1 MVGAEH
7 TGATQWDAG
16 HALADYI
23 ERTAI
28 GAANCSIDGC
38 YASSKYANR
47 TALELGAGAG
57 GLVSIAM
64 IRAGATVLA
73 TDGDEGVLEFL
84 NLNIKGNTRAAP
96 GQFLGAERLCWGDSD
111 AIERVRKRLAPSM
124 LDLIVMSDVVFH
136 TIDTAAL
143 VEALATLAAADPSP
157 EILVAHTW
165 RFVREDED
173 FLDAVDAV
181 FDRHT
186 VPAEDLHP
194 RFREGRGGDT
204 SILRLVPRKRPP

>member
-1 MVGAEH
+1 
-7 TGATQWDAG
+7 
-16 HALADYI
+16 
-23 ERTAI
+23 
-28 GAANCSIDGC
+28 
-38 YASSKYANR
+38 
-47 TALELGAGAG
+47 
-57 GLVSIAM
+57 LVSIAL
-64 IRAGATVLA
+64 IRAGANVLS

-84 NLNIKGNTRAAP
+84 NLNIKGNTRGAP

-111 AIERVRKRLAPSM
+111 AIDAVRERLAH
-124 LDLIVMSDVVFH
+124 DLVVMSDVVFH

-143 VEALATLAAADPSP
+143 VEALAKLAAAEPPP
-157 EILVAHTW
+157 EIIVAHTW

-204 SILRLVPRKRPP
+204 SILRLVPRRRPP